1 MRLIKQMFI
10 TGSLRFLG
18 LMFLGFRA
26 GGVGREEGKGREV
39 AEKCKMLTFF
49 IC

>member
-26 GGVGREEGKGREV
+26 GGVWERGGERERSG
-39 AEKCKMLTFF
+39 
-49 IC
+49 